1 MRIITLKQ
9 LAKFMTT
16 FTFFKVMVSSIC
28 MHITGGGARQFKT
41 SMLAKFACFRWLGYL
56 FLMLAPQYLA
66 SIEGTSTL
74 FFPVLELEPSHH
86 SEQKV
91 KADDFF
97 AATLFAPAI
106 PFYQIMWRDGK
117 LSSDSEACLEDSTPL
132 RLAYCYACEE
142 KFAEALM
149 VLDEYFFLKK
159 RRQEVP
165 LLQAWFFQGLIYQA
179 LQNWEKAQEVFYAI
193 LAESRFENSPTSE
206 EVQFALGVTYFLAG
220 KHSEAN
226 KLFQALSLSCAEPI
240 LRGASRLY
248 LVRMALIHHEY
259 AQAQTLMIQAEADI
273 QGDLCLVKECLYLR
287 GELAYLEKAYLQA
300 ASYFQKAVPVDPKK
314 WTKWSL
320 HALYHLGWSYLK
332 AANDLSLAVVLR
344 QKYFDL
350 AEESFKKLVNEERAY
365 LALGQCYLSK
375 ASALNDASFYQ
386 KAEEL
391 LSCTE
396 LFISS
401 EAQMQALLLRAEA
414 APTFSARDK
423 LYSELTLDRD
433 SQSALISRS
442 WYLKGINSFDYASS
456 LFKENRI
463 QESISFFQKAAS
475 ELKQAFHLMKDFEK
489 KRAASALKLYAQ
501 ACYFQNQPEARMEA
515 FRACENLIHTY
526 ADLFQEMDQP
536 AEVYYLRG
544 LFAAQISRLDHQEEF
559 NTAAIASLSENL
571 SLFSENSYA
580 DAARYL
586 LGFLYQEKKEYGKA
600 REYFTF
606 LVEQCPNSKYAGE
619 ALFASALC
627 ADYLGD
633 REEGKKIKLNLL
645 EKYPKCKRAADA
657 YLALYDFQEYL
668 QGDKDALKH
677 LVDFKDKY
685 PSSPWLLHVNF
696 LIGLDCKRDRKTAS
710 GKWIRQKN
718 LKEAIDAFQAVETF
732 FHQFQAQKCISE
744 DAYPAA
750 LNLYYKAKLE
760 RALANLAI
768 AEASQGAKKV
778 IYSEYAIQVFR
789 EIKSEIEK
797 NQHLEILAP
806 GNPFP
811 FFQEE
816 YLFGLAQ
823 AYLKAGDG
831 SAAEKEFKEMIEKY
845 KGAKITR
852 GYYLSRLWYEKG
864 MLAQKEQRFEDA
876 MHFFALAEDAG
887 KGKVLTSEQKLSLW
901 LEQSK
906 CCQRLNQLDEA
917 MLLLS
922 KVINSDVASGLRLQ
936 AMFFRA
942 EVYELQGRY
951 ELAMKQLE
959 TIVKKGGDW
968 SFKAQKKLEEE
979 YGIE

>member
-1 MRIITLKQ
+1 M
-9 LAKFMTT
+9 
-16 FTFFKVMVSSIC
+16 
-28 MHITGGGARQFKT
+28 
-41 SMLAKFACFRWLGYL
+41 
-56 FLMLAPQYLA
+56 
-66 SIEGTSTL
+66 
-74 FFPVLELEPSHH
+74 
-86 SEQKV
+86 
-91 KADDFF
+91 
-97 AATLFAPAI
+97 
-106 PFYQIMWRDGK
+106 
-117 LSSDSEACLEDSTPL
+117 
-132 RLAYCYACEE
+132 
-142 KFAEALM
+142 
-149 VLDEYFFLKK
+149 
-159 RRQEVP
+159 
-165 LLQAWFFQGLIYQA
+165 
-179 LQNWEKAQEVFYAI
+179 
-193 LAESRFENSPTSE
+193 
-206 EVQFALGVTYFLAG
+206 
-220 KHSEAN
+220 
-226 KLFQALSLSCAEPI
+226 
-240 LRGASRLY
+240 
-248 LVRMALIHHEY
+248 
-259 AQAQTLMIQAEADI
+259 
-273 QGDLCLVKECLYLR
+273 
-287 GELAYLEKAYLQA
+287 QA
-300 ASYFQKAVPVDPKK
+300 ASYFQKVVPVDPEK

-375 ASALNDASFYQ
+375 ASALNNVSFYQ
-386 KAEEL
+386 QAEEL
-391 LSCTE
+391 LSCRE

-456 LFKENRI
+456 LFKENRP
-463 QESISFFQKAAS
+463 QESISFFQKAAI
-475 ELKQAFHLMKDFEK
+475 ELKQAFYLMKDNEK

-501 ACYFQNQPEARMEA
+501 ACYFQNHTEARMEA
-515 FRACENLIHTY
+515 FRACENLISTY
-526 ADLFQEMDQP
+526 GDLFEEMDQP
-536 AEVYYLRG
+536 AEIYYLRG
-544 LFAAQISRLDHQEEF
+544 LFAAQIFRLDHQEAF
-559 NTAAIASLSENL
+559 NTVAIASLNENL
-571 SLFSENSYA
+571 SLFSGNSHA

-586 LGFLYQEKKEYGKA
+586 LGFLHQEKKDYRKA

-619 ALFASALC
+619 ALFAAALC
-627 ADYLGD
+627 SDNVGE
-633 REEGKKIKLNLL
+633 REEGKKIRLSLL
-645 EKYPKCKRAADA
+645 EKYPMCTRAADA
-657 YLALYDFQEYL
+657 YLTLYDFQEYL

-677 LVDFKDKY
+677 LEDFKDKY
-685 PSSPWLLHVNF
+685 PSSPWLLNVNF

-718 LKEAIDAFQAVETF
+718 LKDAIDAFQAVETL
-732 FHQFQAQKCISE
+732 FHQFQAQKRISE
-744 DAYPAA
+744 DAYPAS

-778 IYSEYAIQVFR
+778 IYSEYAINVFR
-789 EIKSEIEK
+789 EIKSEVEE

-806 GNPFP
+806 DNPFP

-823 AYLKAGDG
+823 AYIKAGDK
-831 SAAEKEFKEMIEKY
+831 SAAEKEFKGMIEKY

-864 MLAQKEQRFEDA
+864 MLAQKEQLFEDA

-936 AMFFRA
+936 AMFLRA
-942 EVYELQGRY
+942 KVYELQGRY